1 MKLAKRMSSFAPSAT
16 MAISAKVTELKSQ
29 GKDVIGFSAG
39 EPDFDVP
46 DFVKDAAI
54 EAIKN
59 GMNKYTP
66 VGGND
71 TIKQALIDFM
81 KRDYGLEY
89 GKKEVIVSCGGKHSL
104 YNISQVLYEEG
115 DEVIIFAPYW
125 VSYPDQVSLAGAT
138 PVIVDCPGDNDFNP
152 DIADLKSKITKKTKA
167 IIMNSPGNPSGAVF
181 TEDVVREIGKIAVE
195 NDIFIVSDEIYD
207 RIVYDGAKVL
217 APATISEDVKKKTLV
232 VGGWS
237 KTFSMTGWRLGY
249 TAGDAEVISAM
260 TKIQGQSTS
269 NPTTPVQIG
278 AAAALADFSFIE
290 ERVAKFKERRDIMVE
305 SLNSLD
311 GVTCNTPKGAFYA
324 FPDFSGWVG
333 KSVDGVEIKDSLILT
348 ELLIEK
354 ALIAP
359 VPGIAF
365 GSENFLRFSYA
376 LDTEKIKAGLSRLAT
391 FAAKLK

>member
-1 MKLAKRMSSFAPSAT
+1 

-46 DFVKDAAI
+46 DFIKSAAI
-54 EAIKN
+54 AAIN
-59 GMNKYTP
+59 AGQNKYTP

-71 TIKQALIDFM
+71 TIKQAVVDFM
-81 KRDYGLEY
+81 KRDYGLDYE
-89 GKKEVIVSCGGKHSL
+89 KKEVIISCGGKHSL

-115 DEVIIFAPYW
+115 DEVIIFSPYW
-125 VSYPDQVSLAGAT
+125 VSYPDQISLAGAT
-138 PVIVDCPGDNDFNP
+138 PVIVECPSENDFNP

-167 IIMNSPGNPSGAVF
+167 IIMNSPCNPTGGVF
-181 TEDVVREIGKIAVE
+181 TEENVREIAKLAVE
-195 NDIFIVSDEIYD
+195 NDIFLITDEIYD

-217 APATISEDVKKKTLV
+217 APATISEEVKKKTLV

-249 TAGDAEVISAM
+249 TVGDAEVIKAM

-269 NPTTPVQIG
+269 NPSTPLQMG
-278 AAAALADFSFIE
+278 GAAALADFSFVA

-311 GVTCNTPKGAFYA
+311 GVTCNRPKGAFYA

-333 KSVDGVEIKDSLILT
+333 KSVDGVEIKDSLTLT

-359 VPGIAF
+359 VPGVAF
-365 GSENFLRFSYA
+365 GAENFLRFSYA
-376 LDTEKIKAGLSRLAT
+376 LDTEKMKEGLKRLAA
-391 FAAKLK
+391 FATSLK